1 MLGYVWTVL
10 EPLMMAI
17 VYWFVFTKLMVRTI
31 GEDPYIVFL
40 LSAMLPW
47 QWANGVLRSSMRALS
62 KDAKLVRSTSLP
74 REIWVL
80 RTVGAKFAEFLFA
93 IPVLI
98 AFGILLGAPIH
109 WQVVFVPVAVVIQ
122 AVLLLGA
129 GLILAPL
136 ATLYGDVQKL
146 MRIVM
151 RLLFYFSP
159 ILYGLHDVQQK
170 FKASIGGVS
179 VADIYSFINPF
190 VGIFDLYRAA
200 YFPDQFGGL
209 GRRRRSVLSSP
220 CSPSASASW
229 SSGGSRASCSRRSE
243 WRPSSRPTGSGSAS
257 DATGPAT
264 SGCATSSGAVRDE
277 QAQGR
282 VLGAARRE
290 LHGPAGRGGRP
301 GRRQRAGQVAPC
313 SS

>member
-1 MLGYVWTVL
+1 MAVQVEPATRLGTIWASRRVLSLLVSRDLKVKYASSVLGYVWTVL

-17 VYWFVFTKLMVRTI
+17 VYWAVFTKLMQRTI

-80 RTVGAKFAEFLFA
+80 RTVGAKFAEFVFA
-93 IPVLI
+93 LPVLI
-98 AFGILLGAPIH
+98 AFGVALGADIS
-109 WQVVFVPVAVVIQ
+109 WRVVFVPLAVLVQ
-122 AVLLLGA
+122 AVLLTGA
-129 GLILAPL
+129 GLMLAPL

-170 FKASIGGVS
+170 FKASVGGVS
-179 VADIYSFINPF
+179 VADVYAFINPF
-190 VGIFDLYRAA
+190 VGIFDLYRAT
-200 YFPDQFGGL
+200 YFPDQWAGWWAVAFSAVVAVITLAVGILVFRRFEGL
-209 GRRRRSVLSSP
+209 VLK
-220 CSPSASASW
+220 
-229 SSGGSRASCSRRSE
+229 E
-243 WRPSSRPTGSGSAS
+243 I
-257 DATGPAT
+257 
-264 SGCATSSGAVRDE
+264 
-277 QAQGR
+277 
-282 VLGAARRE
+282 
-290 LHGPAGRGGRP
+290 
-301 GRRQRAGQVAPC
+301 
-313 SS
+313 

>member
-1 MLGYVWTVL
+1 VLGYVWTVL

-17 VYWFVFTKLMVRTI
+17 VYWAVFTKLMQRTI

-80 RTVGAKFAEFLFA
+80 RTVGAKFAEFVFA
-93 IPVLI
+93 LPVLI
-98 AFGILLGAPIH
+98 AFGVALGADIS
-109 WQVVFVPVAVVIQ
+109 WRVVFVPLAVLIQ
-122 AVLLLGA
+122 AVLLTGA

-179 VADIYSFINPF
+179 VADVYAFINPF
-190 VGIFDLYRAA
+190 VGIFDLYRAS
-200 YFPDQFGGL
+200 YFPDQWAGWWAVAFSAVVAVITLAVGILVFRRFEGL
-209 GRRRRSVLSSP
+209 VLK
-220 CSPSASASW
+220 
-229 SSGGSRASCSRRSE
+229 E
-243 WRPSSRPTGSGSAS
+243 I
-257 DATGPAT
+257 
-264 SGCATSSGAVRDE
+264 
-277 QAQGR
+277 
-282 VLGAARRE
+282 
-290 LHGPAGRGGRP
+290 
-301 GRRQRAGQVAPC
+301 
-313 SS
+313 